1 VTTILYGAFYP
12 QLGGAELTLLGLL
25 DEVVRERVRPIVLV
39 AGEGPLVDALRQRS
53 IPVLVEPRMRV
64 ITRHGLSA
72 AGIAAYLGTY
82 AGVVRALARALG
94 AHRVDL
100 VHVFVA
106 AALGYAGR
114 AAHAEGVPV
123 VGTVHEPLGAFAWP
137 RRRRLVAALN
147 RLCDRVT
154 VPSAA
159 NREAAL
165 RHGVRADRLAVVH
178 GGIDVERFRPEPDAA
193 RRGRDALGVPPGAP
207 LVGMVARFGP
217 GKGHEV
223 LLRAMA
229 LVADADPEA
238 RCVLVGD
245 ALFAGEAAWK
255 ARMLTLTRT
264 LGLDGRVTFAG
275 WRDDMPAVLSAID
288 VLVHPPT
295 TPDSLPAAV
304 LEGMAAG
311 RPVIGARIGGVPE
324 LVEHGLT
331 GCLVP
336 PGSVEELA
344 RALRGLLGDPGARAA
359 MGAAGR
365 RRVAAGFSRER
376 FGRAMTDVYA
386 SVLAARRGSA

>member
-25 DEVVRERVRPIVLV
+25 DEVARARVRPIVLV
-39 AGEGPLVDALRQRS
+39 AGEGPLVDALRRRS
-53 IPVLVEPRMRV
+53 IPVLMEPRMCV
-64 ITRHGLSA
+64 ITRHGFGA

-82 AGVVRALARALG
+82 AGVVRTLARGLET
-94 AHRVDL
+94 HRVDL

-114 AAHAEGVPV
+114 AARAAGVPV
-123 VGTVHEPLGAFAWP
+123 VGTVHEPIGAFAWP
-137 RRRRLVAALN
+137 RRRRLVSALN

-159 NREAAL
+159 NRAAAL
-165 RHGVRADRLAVVH
+165 RHGVRGDRLTVVH
-178 GGIDVERFRPEPDAA
+178 GGIDVERFRPQPDAA
-193 RRGRDALGVPPGAP
+193 RRVRDALGVPPAAP
-207 LVGMVARFGP
+207 LVGMVARFSP

-229 LVADADPEA
+229 LVANAAPEA

-255 ARMLTLTRT
+255 ARVLALAGT

-275 WRDDMPAVLSAID
+275 WCDDMPAVLSAID
-288 VLVHPPT
+288 VLVHPAT

-304 LEGMAAG
+304 LEAMAAG
-311 RPVIGARIGGVPE
+311 RPVIGTRTGGVPE

-336 PGSVEELA
+336 PGSVAELA
-344 RALRGLLGDPGARAA
+344 RSLRSLLGDPGARAA

-365 RRVAAGFSRER
+365 RRVVARFSRER
-376 FGRAMTDVYA
+376 FGRAMTDLYA
-386 SVLAARRGSA
+386 SVLGARGSA